1 MGEQVEKIGGSIA
14 KSIDNADIVVT
25 LSDRVELKLKEDV
38 LQVPQSVFAGILPKA
53 ASERAVPVKKFTGD
67 SGSLWKLLSV
77 RDYSSVQQGIE
88 LASSLPEQIDDLIDD
103 LNFILDNCTLKAPV
117 YVECIKQLERLSDE
131 GIIDSDDKDY
141 AISQL
146 YS

>member
-1 MGEQVEKIGGSIA
+1 MPLNKAIKDKIEEVVENYIHEELDFG
-14 KSIDNADIVVT
+14 IV
-25 LSDRVELKLKEDV
+25 
-38 LQVPQSVFAGILPKA
+38 
-53 ASERAVPVKKFTGD
+53 
-67 SGSLWKLLSV
+67 
-77 RDYSSVQQGIE
+77 
-88 LASSLPEQIDDLIDD
+88 QIDDLIDD
-103 LNFILDNCTLKAPV
+103 LNFILVNCTLKAPV